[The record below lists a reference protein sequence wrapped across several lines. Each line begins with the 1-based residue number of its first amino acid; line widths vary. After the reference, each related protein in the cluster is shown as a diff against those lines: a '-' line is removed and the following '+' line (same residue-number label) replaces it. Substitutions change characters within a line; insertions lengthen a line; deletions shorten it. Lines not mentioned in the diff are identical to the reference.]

1 MRVKDRLPPVLEIPL
16 QYRGFDDVAMEIR
29 RATEQR
35 RQEAIERRRI
45 KPPVSRVGRICK
57 MFREHF

>member
-45 KPPVSRVGRICK
+45 KPPISRWARVRAW
-57 MFREHF
+57 FRENF